1 MKWPVGLLLALVCA
15 GCAANR
21 LTISDAFPP
30 GSMAD
35 PWVLQGEVWTG
46 SFDEAAPA
54 LGDDTEKWREYGP
67 TRAWLAIYCHET
79 EPQRCLKVRCFAFPA
94 AENAREAFD
103 EFRPFDA
110 KPFQCGD
117 GGCWTEVGVLF
128 HWGRLVFD
136 IFGGDASWGSQVESS
151 MLAVFIAQ
159 RMPAGAPDNPQ

>member
-1 MKWPVGLLLALVCA
+1 MRWPLGLLLTLLCA

-21 LTISDAFPP
+21 LAIRDSFPP
-30 GSMAD
+30 GSMAA

-46 SFDEAAPA
+46 SFDDAAPA
-54 LGDDTEKWREYGP
+54 LGDDANTWRKLGP
-67 TRAWLAIYCHET
+67 TRAWLAVYCHET
-79 EPQRCLKVRCFAFPA
+79 EPQRCLKVRCLAFPVA
-94 AENAREAFD
+94 DDARQAFD

-117 GGCWTEVGVLF
+117 AGCWTEFGVLF
-128 HWGRLVFD
+128 QWGRLVFD

-151 MLAVFIAQ
+151 MLAVFIAK